1 MPDAFSELLEANYLL
16 SDSRGGAPEQPSA
29 DPFAMQGFGGPLPA
43 KPRGKRQ
50 GETDQR
56 QIADQY
62 LLFHIEVGLWGAY
75 ASIMSRGCLGTRPS
89 ACMATDNA
97 VPG

>member
-1 MPDAFSELLEANYLL
+1 
-16 SDSRGGAPEQPSA
+16 
-29 DPFAMQGFGGPLPA
+29 MQGFGGPLPA

-62 LLFHIEVGLWGAY
+62 LLFDMKMAAVAAFFILRWGFGV
-75 ASIMSRGCLGTRPS
+75 RTLQL
-89 ACMATDNA
+89 
-97 VPG
+97 

>member
-62 LLFHIEVGLWGAY
+62 LLFDIKMAAVAAFFILRWGFGV
-75 ASIMSRGCLGTRPS
+75 RTLQL
-89 ACMATDNA
+89 
-97 VPG
+97 

>member
-43 KPRGKRQ
+43 KPRG
-50 GETDQR
+50 
-56 QIADQY
+56 
-62 LLFHIEVGLWGAY
+62 
-75 ASIMSRGCLGTRPS
+75 
-89 ACMATDNA
+89 
-97 VPG
+97 